1 MTLEPPQKY
10 PISKCKPMQAK
21 GLHRKNITYKAP
33 ASPRKNRVKSPG
45 EGPTRYNATK
55 YRMANAYVYRVLPFD
70 SEVNFRIKPTHRRGS
85 TATGDVIRLN
95 KNNYLGLA
103 DIAE

>member
-1 MTLEPPQKY
+1 MTLEPPQENDQT
-10 PISKCKPMQAK
+10 KCKPLQENELNQKNTPNQA
-21 GLHRKNITYKAP
+21 A
-33 ASPRKNRVKSPG
+33 ASRRKNRVKSPG
-45 EGPTRYNATK
+45 ESPTRYNATK
-55 YRMANAYVYRVLPFD
+55 YRMANAYVYRVFPFD